1 MDALRVLVVDDELWI
16 RAAVAR
22 DLKTFTVS
30 IPDMQERIG
39 FLVDEAETGEEALEK
54 IEAQQPHIMLLD
66 LKLPGISGLEVLDQI
81 KEKHTDL
88 LTIMITAYASIET
101 AVRATKSGAYDF
113 VAKPFTPE
121 ELEHVLQKAA
131 RQIVVAERARELAR
145 EQRQVRFQFI
155 SVLAHE
161 LKAPLNAIE
170 GYLNVIMDHSAGD
183 DPRIYEEMLRRSM
196 ARTRGMRK
204 MIVDLLD
211 LTRIESGL
219 KQREL
224 APVDLLDVAQTAI
237 ETAMPDAA
245 QRNISV
251 HLHCEAPIVMQADR
265 NELDMVLNNLVSNA
279 VKYNNEGGEVAVNL
293 SRRDDAV
300 LIAVSDTGIGMSEE
314 DREQLFEP
322 FVRIK
327 NEKTIGILGSGLG
340 LAILK
345 KVALMYNGDVTV
357 TSAPEMGSTFT
368 VTLRDIASG
377 FEGSGI

>member
-16 RAAVAR
+16 RAAVIR
-22 DLKTFTVS
+22 DLKDFTVA
-30 IPDMQERIG
+30 IPDTQERIG
-39 FLVDEAETGEEALEK
+39 FIVDEAESGEEALEK
-54 IEAQQPHIMLLD
+54 IEAQAPHIMFLD
-66 LKLPGISGLEVLDQI
+66 LKLPGISGLEVLEKM
-81 KEKHTDL
+81 KEKNTEL

-131 RQIVVAERARELAR
+131 RQIVVAERARALAR
-145 EQRQVRFQFI
+145 EQHQVRFQFI

-183 DPRIYEEMLRRSM
+183 DPCIYEEMLRRSM

-224 APVDLLDVAQTAI
+224 APVDLLDAAQTAI

-251 HLHCEAPIVMQADR
+251 HLHCEAPIVIEGDR
-265 NELDMVLNNLVSNA
+265 SEIDMVMNNLVSNA
-279 VKYNNEGGEVAVNL
+279 VKYNKDGGEVSVEL
-293 SRRDDAV
+293 SRRDGAV
-300 LIAVSDTGIGMSEE
+300 TISVSDTGIGMSGEE
-314 DREQLFEP
+314 RAQLFEP

-327 NEKTIGILGSGLG
+327 NDKTIGILGSGLG

-357 TSAPEMGSTFT
+357 TSEPDAGSTFT
-368 VTLRDIASG
+368 VTLCDSISSSAG
-377 FEGSGI
+377 AGI